1 MGVNTGMN
9 KPRDMR
15 LEQLTDELH
24 EAEQQ
29 VSEDRLD
36 RTIRLGIE
44 LGRKRR
50 RKTRRRWQIGG
61 TTASVLAACLAVVIL
76 YNHAV
81 WPGSATTAALDSS
94 QLPALDPGVEEAIF
108 SIGNHSDWQTAYK
121 NGLYQPIN
129 QSKEDGRFKL
139 TVNGVL
145 ADSSNMLLFITANN
159 TLDNK
164 KVSLVDFETTD
175 AHGKT
180 LIFESGDFNGS
191 SQFPNISNLVVHYEF
206 DESHPVPD
214 VMHFKAKLELE
225 NYPPDQSKYL
235 DIPIHIDRSKFE
247 SLTHTLY
254 ANQEQQVGD
263 VRFTVSK
270 AVLSPL
276 STKIYLSMDQKNAKK
291 FKNLYHPQVYV
302 GKGKDRREVRMPLNI
317 DSSKE
322 PFILTYKGSY
332 FEYSQSPAFSIKAS
346 GIEQSLGDELQ
357 FKVDTKQQKL
367 IDSPDSRMHFGSVTE
382 NEKGTTVKLIFDETE
397 LPIPTTKKYYNE
409 DDAIHQFTD
418 GQGRKH
424 SLLDLQYRAYTSDPT
439 ASIEFTIPKGDYLQP
454 LTFTL
459 RHYPGL
465 KIEKPFTVN
474 FHP

>member
-1 MGVNTGMN
+1 MN

-15 LEQLTDELH
+15 LEQLTNELH

-29 VSEDRLD
+29 VSEERLD
-36 RTIRLGIE
+36 RTIRLGME
-44 LGRKRR
+44 LGRKQR

-76 YNHAV
+76 YNHTV
-81 WPGSATTAALDSS
+81 WPGSATTAAPDSS

-108 SIGNHSDWQTAYK
+108 NHGNHSDWQTAYN

-159 TLDNK
+159 TLDDE
-164 KVSLVDFETTD
+164 KVSLLDFKATD
-175 AHGKT
+175 DHGKT
-180 LIFESGDFNGS
+180 LIFKSGEFDFYDS
-191 SQFPNISNLVVHYEF
+191 SQFSNTSNLVIPYEF

-214 VMHFKAKLELE
+214 VIHFKAKLGLDD
-225 NYPPDQSKYL
+225 YPTDQSKYL
-235 DIPIHIDRSKFE
+235 EIPIHIDRSKFE

-254 ANQEQQVGD
+254 ANQEQQIGD

-291 FKNLYHPQVYV
+291 FKNFYHLQVYV
-302 GKGKDRREVRMPLNI
+302 GKGKDRKEVRMPQI
-317 DSSKE
+317 PDSTKE

-357 FKVDTKQQKL
+357 FTVDTKQQKL
-367 IDSPDSRMHFGSVTE
+367 MNSPDSRMHFGSVTE

-397 LPIPTTKKYYNE
+397 LPITTNQYYYG
-409 DDAIHQFTD
+409 DDTLHQFTD

-424 SLLDLQYRAYTSDPT
+424 SLLDVQYRAYTSDPT
-439 ASIEFTIPKGDYLQP
+439 ASIEFTIPKGDYPQP

-459 RHYPGL
+459 RDYPGL